1 MNLIILLKI
10 ASNTKRRRLTD
21 CEQQALIN
29 GLLENLDK
37 GDEYLSIKNLE
48 GGVLQLCYKYYVN
61 LCSLQKYFEQNALV
75 VNQKQF
81 IFLHFA

>member
-1 MNLIILLKI
+1 M

-21 CEQQALIN
+21 GEQQALIN
-29 GLLENLDK
+29 SLLENFCK
-37 GDEYLSIKNLE
+37 GDEYLGIENLE

-61 LCSLQKYFEQNALV
+61 LCSLQKYFEQNTLV
-75 VNQKQF
+75 VNQNQF

>member
-1 MNLIILLKI
+1 M

-21 CEQQALIN
+21 GEQALIN
-29 GLLENLDK
+29 DLLENLGK
-37 GDEYLSIKNLE
+37 ADEYLGIENLE

-61 LCSLQKYFEQNALV
+61 LCSLQKYFEQNALL
-75 VNQKQF
+75 VNQNQF